1 MNAQTFRGDAKGLE
15 PLVATS
21 RAEGWDFLAKLAAE
35 VDRGDFKGLGTAL
48 FGVYGETLLGICGLV
63 RDPYLEG
70 NPDVGRLRHLYVL
83 PGYRRQGVAETLVT
97 AVITAAR
104 RHYRLLRLRTSNP
117 AAARLYERLGF
128 VAVTEPAA
136 THRLTLR

>member
-1 MNAQTFRGDAKGLE
+1 MNAQTFRGGVKGLE

-21 RAEGWDFLAKLAAE
+21 RTEGWDSLAKLAAE
-35 VDRGDFKGLGTAL
+35 VDRGDFKGRGAAL
-48 FGVYGETLLGICGLV
+48 FGVYGETLLGCGLV

-70 NPDVGRLRHLYVL
+70 SPDVGRLRHLYVL

-97 AVITAAR
+97 AVITEAW

-128 VAVTEPAA
+128 VAITEPAA
-136 THRLTLR
+136 THTLTLR

>member
-1 MNAQTFRGDAKGLE
+1 MNAQTFRGGAKSLE
-15 PLVATS
+15 PLVTAS
-21 RAEGWDFLAKLAAE
+21 RAEGWEFLANVAAE
-35 VDRGDFKGLGTAL
+35 VDRGDFKGRGTAL
-48 FGVYGETLLGICGLV
+48 FGVYGETLLGVCGLV

-70 NPDVGRLRHLYVL
+70 SPDVGRLRHLYVL

-97 AVITAAR
+97 AVITEAR
-104 RHYRLLRLRTSNP
+104 RHYRLLRLRTPNP